1 MEEKELLENMQEF
14 RANRGKNLKENTK
27 IVDVYYYG
35 TIKINDEEKLVYR
48 LSKDIDGSIRYE
60 YYIDDNMVAVDE
72 LELIIPT
79 NYSLTNNINI
89 KEIEEKDEP
98 ISLNELEEKEE
109 KLQEKK
115 VEEIADETE
124 LQNDDIMNCVE
135 MDANQQIKFKAK
147 ATLDTQA
154 KVTATETL
162 RDIIPGAREYEKIA
176 VIRSNTD
183 VFTFIGVK
191 ANGKMEK
198 LDSIVP
204 TQGVNTEKTITS
216 INKDGSEVEEKQ
228 VSALAKVKGR
238 ENEGLSVRIGQ
249 YGIIET
255 EYFRRTTENEYISAP
270 IENETQRPTKMK
282 VKRVMDK
289 TKNVRMNEEVDRANS
304 EFEND
309 DKTTLDNIDDSIEND
324 NVNWEY
330 EAGRAKV
337 SVAEFRRIYEEVI
350 EEMGNQLSVQE
361 AIEKTHETIEEQY
374 LLTEKKHDEIN

>member
-191 ANGKMEK
+191 ANGEMEK

-337 SVAEFRRIYEEVI
+337 SVAEFRRIYEKVI